1 MGQQHDVL
9 QRQQVRS
16 NRRLLLENIQ
26 TCTSNR
32 TRLKS
37 LHQGSLVDT
46 GATSGINEVGG
57 LLHRSQGV
65 SVDEMTGLISEWTVQ
80 RDNVGGCEQF
90 VELDATSG
98 LGIEIDGVN
107 RRDILLMAGVVD
119 DIHTEGCSA
128 SSHSLTDLSQTD
140 NAEGSPL

>member
-1 MGQQHDVL
+1 
-9 QRQQVRS
+9 
-16 NRRLLLENIQ
+16 
-26 TCTSNR
+26 
-32 TRLKS
+32 
-37 LHQGSLVDT
+37 
-46 GATSGINEVGG
+46 
-57 LLHRSQGV
+57 
-65 SVDEMTGLISEWTVQ
+65 MTGLISEWTVQ

-119 DIHTEGCSA
+119 DIHAERCSA
-128 SSHSLTDLSQTD
+128 SSHSLTDLPQTD